1 MSEEHEDLESRLR
14 SLEPRS
20 PRLDWK
26 AIWIEQGRALERHA
40 ATESRLVE
48 RQAKETDTIRAWWA
62 HPAWSAVSACLAVA
76 CLAMLGVLLKSS
88 GETTPIPSLAEPSG
102 DGVKSSIH
110 EALTNQNP
118 RTASNQDTV
127 AVLDRGPKQVDVSQ
141 LVNRGAPMGVSWHW
155 MSWLGLSPPN
165 ELDVLR
171 QRMPSESLF
180 YRYQQNPRP
189 SQFVSEP
196 QHEPWDIP
204 ELHQTQEMP
213 SLLKPWRD
221 LL

>member
-155 MSWLGLSPPN
+155 MSWLGFSIPN
-165 ELDVLR
+165 GFELPWRHAASEAHLFRDR
-171 QRMPSESLF
+171 QITT
-180 YRYQQNPRP
+180 P

-196 QHEPWDIP
+196 QPDPWAFP
-204 ELHQTQEMP
+204 ELERTPETP
-213 SLLKPWRD
+213 TLLLPWRD